1 MTSSRTQW
9 LLRSYGFAVYAFLY
23 TPIAMLVLLSFN
35 DSTAITL
42 PWGGFTLRWYWAL
55 AENQSLFVSLKN
67 SVILGLATAMLATTI
82 GCLAAFAFR
91 YRFRGQVVLM
101 RVLLLP
107 LVIPGLTIGVALLL
121 LFHAAGVRPG
131 LLTTTLVAHVGFA
144 LPYVFVLISTRLH
157 RFDESLEEAAMD
169 LGADELTTFWQITFP
184 LIRPGIIG
192 SALFAFTLS
201 FDEFIRTLFTIGN
214 DNTLPIQIWSMLGS
228 MVSPE
233 LNATATLIVV
243 VSVGLVVL
251 GELFRGT
258 DPVMGTI
265 KKAREERQ

>member
-1 MTSSRTQW
+1 MTGRRAAW
-9 LLRSYGFAVYAFLY
+9 FLRLYGGAVYVFLY

-35 DSTAITL
+35 NSNAITL
-42 PWGGFTLRWYWAL
+42 PWGGFTLRWYRAL

-67 SVILGLATAMLATTI
+67 SLTLGLTTAVIATVI
-82 GCLAAFAFR
+82 GALAAFAFR
-91 YRFRGQVVLM
+91 HRFRGQVGVM
-101 RVLLLP
+101 RMLLLP
-107 LVIPGLTIGVALLL
+107 FVIPGLTIGVALLL
-121 LFHAAGVRPG
+121 LFHALGVRPG
-131 LLTTTLVAHVGFA
+131 LLTTTLVAHVGFT

-169 LGADELTTFWQITFP
+169 LGADELTTFWHVTFP

-233 LNATATLIVV
+233 LNAIATLIVAA
-243 VSVGLVVL
+243 SIALVVL
-251 GELFRGT
+251 GEVFRG
-258 DPVMGTI
+258 
-265 KKAREERQ
+265 RER

>member
-1 MTSSRTQW
+1 VTDESARW
-9 LLRSYGFAVYAFLY
+9 FLRLYGLAVYAFLY

-35 DSTAITL
+35 NSNAITL
-42 PWGGFTLRWYWAL
+42 PWGGFTLRWYRAL

-67 SVILGLATAMLATTI
+67 SATLGLATAALATLI
-82 GCLAAFAFR
+82 GSLAALAFR
-91 YRFRGQVVLM
+91 YRFRGQVALM
-101 RVLLLP
+101 RLLLLP

-121 LFHAAGVRPG
+121 LFHALGVRPG

-157 RFDESLEEAAMD
+157 RFDVSLEEAAMD
-169 LGADELTTFWQITFP
+169 LGADELATFWQVTFP
-184 LIRPGIIG
+184 LIRPGVVG

-233 LNATATLIVV
+233 LNAIATLIVA

-251 GELFRGT
+251 GELLRG
-258 DPVMGTI
+258 
-265 KKAREERQ
+265 RER

>member
-1 MTSSRTQW
+1 MTTARSLW
-9 LLRSYGFAVYAFLY
+9 FLRAYGTAVFAFLY
-23 TPIAMLVLLSFN
+23 LPIVMLVLLSFN
-35 DSTAITL
+35 DSAAITL
-42 PWGGFTLRWYWAL
+42 PWAGFTLRWYRAL

-67 SVILGLATAMLATTI
+67 SVMLGLTTAVLATVI

-91 YRFRGQVVLM
+91 YRFRGQVALM
-101 RVLLLP
+101 RLLLLP

-121 LFHAAGVRPG
+121 LFHAIGVRPG
-131 LLTTTLVAHVGFA
+131 LMTTTLVAHVGFA

-157 RFDESLEEAAMD
+157 RFDASLEEAAMD
-169 LGADELTTFWQITFP
+169 LGADELTTFWKITFP
-184 LIRPGIIG
+184 LIRPGVIG

-233 LNATATLIVV
+233 LNAAATLIVAL
-243 VSVGLVVL
+243 SVCLIVL
-251 GELFRGT
+251 GELFRGS
-258 DPVMGTI
+258 D
-265 KKAREERQ
+265 R

>member
-1 MTSSRTQW
+1 MSRRATW
-9 LLRSYGFAVYAFLY
+9 FLRLYGGAVYVFLY

-35 DSTAITL
+35 DSNAITL

-67 SVILGLATAMLATTI
+67 SLTLGLTTAVVSTVI

-91 YRFRGQVVLM
+91 HRFRGQVGVM
-101 RVLLLP
+101 RLLLLP
-107 LVIPGLTIGVALLL
+107 FVIPGLTIGVALLL
-121 LFHAAGVRPG
+121 LFHAVGVRPG
-131 LLTTTLVAHVGFA
+131 LLTTTLVAHVGFT

-169 LGADELTTFWQITFP
+169 LGADEFATFWHVTFP

-233 LNATATLIVV
+233 LNAIATLIVAA
-243 VSVGLVVL
+243 SIALVVF
-251 GELFRGT
+251 GEVIRG
-258 DPVMGTI
+258 
-265 KKAREERQ
+265 RER

>member
-1 MTSSRTQW
+1 VTGARRV
-9 LLRSYGFAVYAFLY
+9 LRLYAVVVYAFLY

-35 DSTAITL
+35 DSNAITL
-42 PWGGFTLRWYWAL
+42 PWGGFTLRWYRAL

-67 SVILGLATAMLATTI
+67 SATLGLTTAALATLI
-82 GCLAAFAFR
+82 GALAAFAFR
-91 YRFRGQVVLM
+91 YRFRGQVALVRM
-101 RVLLLP
+101 LLLP

-121 LFHAAGVRPG
+121 LFHAIGVRPG

-169 LGADELTTFWQITFP
+169 LGADEIATFWQVTFP
-184 LIRPGIIG
+184 LIRPGIVG

-233 LNATATLIVV
+233 LNAIATLIVLA
-243 VSVGLVVL
+243 SVGLVVL
-251 GELFRGT
+251 GELFRG
-258 DPVMGTI
+258 
-265 KKAREERQ
+265 RER